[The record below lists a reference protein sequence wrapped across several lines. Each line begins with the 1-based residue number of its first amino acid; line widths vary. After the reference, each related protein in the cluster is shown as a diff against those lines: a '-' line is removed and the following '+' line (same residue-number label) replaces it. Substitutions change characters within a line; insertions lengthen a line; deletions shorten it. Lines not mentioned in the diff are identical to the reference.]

1 MGVPAPGSAF
11 PQQGAKR
18 RKELIDMLPGRQLT
32 PTLIASVA
40 WRHHWLIAGALVA
53 GVYGG
58 LVVSSQ
64 LKDMYQSEMLIQV
77 VPQGIPDAYVRSTV
91 TMRTEDRINALS
103 QQVMS
108 RTALER
114 LIEEMNL
121 YPEERALQPMQDVV
135 ERMRGVVKVAVV
147 TSQQSG
153 ETDAFYVRYTYA
165 DPEIATRVTERL
177 GGLFIDLNA
186 RDRGNLAESTS
197 DFLKTQLADA
207 RRKLEE
213 QELRLEQFRQRNAG
227 RLPSQLSFNMQA
239 IQSTQLAVQAHVE
252 SLARDRDRKLMLER
266 LNNDYQVESATVV
279 PPSVPLAGQQQT
291 SEPPT
296 PAGLTAQQRLVL
308 AREAL
313 QNLRLRLTP
322 EHPDIARANR
332 LIEELDKRVADEAAQ
347 AALGTDIPASPLA
360 LTPEQRARQERTQQ
374 MRAEIDSLAR
384 QITFKEAEEQRLR
397 ATLADYASRIE
408 AVPGVESEWI
418 ALTRDYET
426 QQASYKD
433 LLTKSEQSQV
443 AVELERRQIGE
454 QFRVLDPARP
464 PVRPVGV
471 RRLQVNAIASFA
483 GLALGLALA
492 ALLELR
498 DTTFRSGDEVLDV
511 LQLPLLASV
520 PYVMIDQDRQR
531 VKRQRRLNSAAL
543 VVMAAAGGYGI
554 WALRLWNYV
563 S

>member
-1 MGVPAPGSAF
+1 
-11 PQQGAKR
+11 
-18 RKELIDMLPGRQLT
+18 MLPGKQLA
-32 PTLIASVA
+32 PTEIATMA
-40 WRHHWLIAGALVA
+40 WRHRWLIAGALAA
-53 GVYGG
+53 GAYAG

-64 LKDMYQSEMLIQV
+64 LRDMYQSEMLIQV
-77 VPQGIPDAYVRSTV
+77 IPQRIPDAYVRSTV

-108 RTALER
+108 RTTLER

-121 YPEERALQPMQDVV
+121 YPEERALRPMEDVV
-135 ERMRGVVKVAVV
+135 ELMRGVADVAVV
-147 TSQQSG
+147 TSQQNR
-153 ETDAFYVRYTYA
+153 ETDAFYVRYTYS

-197 DFLKTQLADA
+197 DFLKTQLAEA
-207 RRKLEE
+207 RRRLEE

-227 RLPSQLSFNMQA
+227 RLPSQLGFNMQA

-266 LNNDYQVESATVV
+266 LNNDYQVESATAAA
-279 PPSVPLAGQQQT
+279 PSAPPLAGQEP
-291 SEPPT
+291 SEPSPP
-296 PAGLTAQQRLVL
+296 PAGTTLQQRLAL

-313 QNLRLRLTP
+313 AGLHLRLTP
-322 EHPDIARANR
+322 EHPDITRANR
-332 LIEELDKRVADEAAQ
+332 VIEELEKRIADEAAQ
-347 AALGTDIPASPLA
+347 AALGIETPAPAVA
-360 LTPEQRARQERTQQ
+360 LTPEQRARQERAQQ

-384 QITFKEAEEQRLR
+384 QIAFKEAEEQRLR
-397 ATLADYASRIE
+397 ATLADYSTRIE
-408 AVPGVESEWI
+408 AVPGIESEWI

-426 QQASYKD
+426 QQAAYKD

-492 ALLELR
+492 ALLEIR
-498 DTTFRSGDEVLDV
+498 DTTFRSGDDVLDV

-520 PYVMIDQDRQR
+520 PYVMIDQDRRRAQ
-531 VKRQRRLNSAAL
+531 RQRRLSSAA
-543 VVMAAAGGYGI
+543 VVLIAAAGGYGI
-554 WALRLWNYV
+554 WALSLWRYV